1 MIYLDNAATTK
12 PDPLFIE
19 AVNETMRKMWGNPS
33 SSHAWGMKAATRVQ
47 RSREMA
53 ARAIGPM

>member
-33 SSHAWGMKAATRVQ
+33 SSHAWGEKAAARLQRV
-47 RSREMA
+47 
-53 ARAIGPM
+53 